1 MNNFSTLAW
10 VKSFRATVW
19 KMFSMPAWVG
29 IAQILGGAIGNF
41 ANLKDKEKFDNF
53 MFGTIC
59 EKV

>member
-1 MNNFSTLAW
+1 
-10 VKSFRATVW
+10 
-19 KMFSMPAWVG
+19 MPAWVG

-41 ANLKDKEKFDNF
+41 ANLKDKEKFNNF